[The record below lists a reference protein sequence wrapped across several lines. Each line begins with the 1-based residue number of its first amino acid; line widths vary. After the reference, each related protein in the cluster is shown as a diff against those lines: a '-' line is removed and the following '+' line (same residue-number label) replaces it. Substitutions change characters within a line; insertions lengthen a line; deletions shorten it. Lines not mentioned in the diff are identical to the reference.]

1 MSDSRRGGQRYL
13 HPVNREILRLALPN
27 ILSNISVPLISSFDT
42 ALMGSLGS
50 THIAAVGLGSMAFN
64 FVYWNFGFLR
74 MGTTGLTAQAF
85 GRGSAQEQ
93 AITLFRGGLLA
104 LGIGLLLVLLQ
115 TPALRM
121 SGWLLNIRADQLPL
135 VEEYFHIRIF
145 AAPAA
150 LLQMV
155 LLGWFFGRQN
165 AVWPLLLTLAVNS
178 ANLALSYYLV
188 AYAGWGIAGV
198 AWGTVA
204 APILRAA
211 GGDRIPSLRAVP
223 KPRLAPVR
231 THPAPAAPPRYLGE
245 PHGLLSDQPGYF
257 LSARCA

>member
-1 MSDSRRGGQRYL
+1 MSPTFT
-13 HPVNREILRLALPN
+13 PVNREILRLALPN

-42 ALMGSLGS
+42 ALMGQLGG

-74 MGTTGLTAQAF
+74 MGTTGLTAQAY
-85 GRGSAQEQ
+85 GRHSAEEQ
-93 AITLFRGGLLA
+93 ASTLVRGGLLA
-104 LGIGLLLVLLQ
+104 LLVGLLLVLFR
-115 TPALRM
+115 TPALQLTE
-121 SGWLLNIRADQLPL
+121 WLLNIRADQLPR
-135 VEEYFHIRIF
+135 VEEYFHVRIL

-165 AVWPLLLTLAVNS
+165 AVWPLILTLAVNS

-188 AYAGWGIAGV
+188 TYLNWGIAGV

-204 APILRAA
+204 AQYFGLLVGISFLIYGRYRLPA
-211 GGDRIPSLRAVP
+211 
-223 KPRLAPVR
+223 LAPPPAS
-231 THPAPAAPPRYLGE
+231 PAPAAPPRRRGE
-245 PHGLLSDQPGYF
+245 SGCF
-257 LSARCA
+257 LPD